1 MGIVGDRAIWEAESR
16 GIELLDLTIGELFDR
31 RCEANADKEA
41 LVYNYPE
48 IGLDLRLT
56 YRHYQEEV
64 NRLAKGLLALGIEK
78 GEHVAVWATNLP
90 EWVMLEVAL
99 AKIGAVLVTVNTNCR
114 VTEIEYVL
122 RQGDITTLF
131 MIEAFRSNSYV
142 ESLYHISPELK
153 NLADPVRER
162 LQSAAL
168 PELKRVIL
176 IENYPRTG
184 PHDGPRDAPRDG
196 PHDGP
201 HDGMMLYSQVASLG
215 ESIPDETV
223 RQRQS
228 SLDAHDVIQ
237 MQYTSG
243 TTGFPKGVMLTHY
256 GIINQAHVS
265 CLIGSLRPNE
275 RHVTAMPFFH
285 IAGSLG
291 AVMFGVYLGCTLI
304 PLIYFDAEK
313 ELELLDKEKATFSFN
328 VPTMLVAMLNHPRFL
343 AGEFDLSSLRE
354 IITGA
359 TPVPVVLMEDVRAKM
374 GADCTIVFGLTES
387 TGTVTET
394 IQTDS
399 FELKSSTVG
408 IPHPHM
414 DIKIAD
420 PMTAEPVGFG
430 ESGELMTRGFL
441 VMKGYYN
448 MPDRTAEAIDAE
460 GWLHTGDLATMNACG
475 YVNIVGRVKDMIIRG
490 GENIYP
496 AEIEAFLM
504 RHPEIAEAQVVGLPD
519 GFMGEEV
526 AAVIRLKPG
535 SVENDEEVR
544 QYCRDGI
551 SRHKVPKYITFVTS
565 LPLTASGKVKKFELR
580 EQLIEELGL
589 KNVAERRTA

>member
-1 MGIVGDRAIWEAESR
+1 MGIKGDRAIWEAESR
-16 GIELLDLTIGELFDR
+16 GIELIDLTIGELFDR
-31 RCEANADKEA
+31 QCEANADKEA

-56 YRHYQEEV
+56 YRQYNEEV

-78 GEHVAVWATNLP
+78 GEHVAVWATNVP
-90 EWVMLEVAL
+90 EWVMIEIAL

-114 VTEIEYVL
+114 MSEIEYVL

-131 MIEAFRSNSYV
+131 MIEEFRSNSYV
-142 ESLYHISPELK
+142 ESLYHIAPELK
-153 NLADPVRER
+153 NLADPIRER

-176 IENYPRTG
+176 IGNNPR
-184 PHDGPRDAPRDG
+184 PG

-215 ESIPDETV
+215 ESMPDDTV
-223 RQRQS
+223 HKRQS

-237 MQYTSG
+237 MLYTSG

-265 CLIGSLRPNE
+265 CLIGSLRPDE
-275 RHVTAMPFFH
+275 RYVTAMPFFH

-291 AVMFGVYLGCTLI
+291 AVMFGMYLGCTLI
-304 PLIYFDAEK
+304 PLIYFDAAK

-420 PMTAEPVGFG
+420 PLTAEPLGFG

-460 GWLHTGDLATMNACG
+460 GWLHTGDLATMNAYG

-496 AEIEAFLM
+496 AEIESFLM

-535 SVENDEEVR
+535 SVANDEEVR
-544 QYCRDGI
+544 RYCRDGI
-551 SRHKVPKYITFVTS
+551 SRHKVPKYIRFVTS
-565 LPLTASGKVKKFELR
+565 LPLTASGKVKKFELKA
-580 EQLIEELGL
+580 QLIKELGL
-589 KNVAERRTA
+589 DDIAKQRTA

>member
-1 MGIVGDRAIWEAESR
+1 MGIKNDQAYWEAESR
-16 GIELLDLTIGELFDR
+16 GIELINITIGDLFDQ
-31 RCEANADKEA
+31 RCKAYADKEA

-48 IGLDLRLT
+48 IGLNLRLT
-56 YRHYQEEV
+56 YRQYHDEV
-64 NRLAKGLLALGIEK
+64 TRLAKALLALGIEE
-78 GEHVAVWATNLP
+78 GEHVAVWATNVP
-90 EWVMLEVAL
+90 EWVLLEIAL
-99 AKIGAVLVTVNTNCR
+99 SKIGAVLVTVNTNCR
-114 VTEIEYVL
+114 VSEIEYVL
-122 RQGDITTLF
+122 RQGDVTTLF
-131 MIEAFRSNSYV
+131 MIEAHRGNSYV
-142 ESLYHISPELK
+142 ESINTIVPELRD
-153 NLADPVRER
+153 LSDPIRNR
-162 LQSAAL
+162 LHSEAL

-176 IENYPRTG
+176 IEKNRQP
-184 PHDGPRDAPRDG
+184 
-196 PHDGP
+196 
-201 HDGMMLYSQVASLG
+201 GMMLFSELASIG
-215 ESIPDETV
+215 ISVSDEALAE
-223 RQRQS
+223 RQS

-256 GIINQAHVS
+256 AIINQAHVS
-265 CLIGSLRPNE
+265 CLIGDLRSSE
-275 RHVTAMPFFH
+275 RYVTAMPLFH

-291 AVMFGVYLGCTLI
+291 AVMFGLYLGATLI
-304 PLIYFDAEK
+304 PLITFDPAK
-313 ELELLDKEKATFSFN
+313 ELELMACEKATFSFN
-328 VPTMLVAMLNHPRFL
+328 VPTMLVAMLNHPRFI

-414 DIKIAD
+414 DVKIAD
-420 PMTAEPVGFG
+420 PSTGEPLGFG

-448 MPDRTAEAIDAE
+448 MPEKTAEAIDSA
-460 GWLHTGDLATMNACG
+460 GWLHTGDLATMNEKG

-496 AEIEAFLM
+496 AEIEEFLM
-504 RHPEIAEAQVVGLPD
+504 RHPDIAEAQVVGVPD
-519 GFMGEEV
+519 SFMGEEV
-526 AAVIRLKPG
+526 AAVVRLKTG
-535 SVENDEEVR
+535 STANEESIQ
-544 QYCRDGI
+544 QYCRDRI
-551 SRHKVPKYITFVTS
+551 SRHKVPRYVSFVTAF
-565 LPLTASGKVKKFELR
+565 PLTSSGKVKKFELK
-580 EQLIEELGL
+580 EQLIKELGL
-589 KNVAERRTA
+589 EKVAKQITA

>member
-1 MGIVGDRAIWEAESR
+1 MGLKSDRAIWEAESR
-16 GIELLDLTIGELFDR
+16 GIELIDLTIGELFDR
-31 RCEANADKEA
+31 QCHANADKEA

-56 YRHYQEEV
+56 YRQYYEEV

-78 GEHVAVWATNLP
+78 GEHVAVWATNVP
-90 EWVMLEVAL
+90 EWAMLEIAL

-114 VTEIEYVL
+114 VSEIEYVL

-131 MIEAFRSNSYV
+131 MIEEFRGNSYV
-142 ESLYHISPELK
+142 ESLYRIAPELR
-153 NLADPVRER
+153 NLADPIRER

-168 PELKRVIL
+168 PELKRMIL
-176 IENYPRTG
+176 IENNPQ
-184 PHDGPRDAPRDG
+184 P
-196 PHDGP
+196 GP
-201 HDGMMLYSQVASLG
+201 HDGMMLYSQVAPLG

-256 GIINQAHVS
+256 GIVNQAHVS
-265 CLIGSLRPNE
+265 CLIGSLRPDE

-359 TPVPVVLMEDVRAKM
+359 TPVPVVLMEDVRSKM

-420 PMTAEPVGFG
+420 PLTAEPVGFG

-441 VMKGYYN
+441 VMNGYYN
-448 MPDRTAEAIDAE
+448 MPDKTAETIDSE
-460 GWLHTGDLATMNACG
+460 GWLHTGDLATMNAEG

-535 SVENDEEVR
+535 SVANDEEVR
-544 QYCRDGI
+544 RYCLDGI
-551 SRHKVPKYITFVTS
+551 SRHKVPKYIRFVTS

-580 EQLIEELGL
+580 AQLIKELGL
-589 KNVAERRTA
+589 PSGISLVTI